1 MADLGSLPSTFS
13 AGEARARGVHP
24 RELYEWRDSGEVIEL
39 SRGVFRKADAPQASF
54 PDLLAVA
61 RRAPRAIVCC
71 VTAAAAYDLTDEQP
85 VKVQIAVA
93 NRTHPPRIDYPPTKV
108 FRFDPDTF
116 ELGLDRLEAAPGEW
130 VRVYDAARTV
140 TDLMRLRHRLGEP
153 LALGALNRYLDLPGA
168 RPALLLGY
176 ARTLDVLGP
185 MRHAVDVATAR

>member
-1 MADLGSLPSTFS
+1 
-13 AGEARARGVHP
+13 
-24 RELYEWRDSGEVIEL
+24 LYEWRDSGEVIEL

-61 RRAPRAIVCC
+61 HRAPRAIVCC
-71 VTAAAAYDLTDEQP
+71 VSAATVHDLTDEQP
-85 VKVQIAVA
+85 FKVQIAVP

-108 FRFDPDTF
+108 FRFDPNTF
-116 ELGLDRLEAAPGEW
+116 ELGLERLEAAPGEW

-140 TDLMRLRHRLGEP
+140 TDLMRLRHRFGEP

-168 RPALLLGY
+168 RPALLLRY
-176 ARTLDVLGP
+176 AKALDVLGP